1 MKCEWPARQWACG
14 AHILHALSCGL
25 QLFRM
30 GRVGSLTMKQFTL
43 SMSLAA
49 AALFAVPATTFAQ
62 APPAGDHHQRPEG
75 AHRMGPE
82 ARLEF
87 LTEKLGLDANQQAQI
102 KAIFTKYHPQ
112 VKALMAKGRENL
124 TDADKAALRDL
135 RKAQAAEMRPV
146 LTPEQQE
153 KLKELRREG
162 RHEGK
167 HGASKPA
174 AQ

>member
-1 MKCEWPARQWACG
+1 MKP
-14 AHILHALSCGL
+14 
-25 QLFRM
+25 
-30 GRVGSLTMKQFTL
+30 FTL

-49 AALFAVPATTFAQ
+49 AALFVLPATTFAQ
-62 APPAGDHHQRPEG
+62 APPAADHHRRHEG

-87 LTEKLGLDANQQAQI
+87 LTEKLGLDASQQAQI
-102 KAIFTKYHPQ
+102 QAIIEKYRPQ

-135 RKAQAAEMRPV
+135 RKARAAEMRAV
-146 LTPEQQE
+146 LTPGQRE

-162 RHEGK
+162 FHEGK
-167 HGASKPA
+167 QGASKPA
-174 AQ
+174 AR